1 MLDLPHVR
9 LLIRAFSTVWYV
21 VCGLAILFGLFL
33 FLCGLAALLDLNLF
47 GMEFESGT
55 GTSFLVMSLAAVAIP
70 VVFIFVAR
78 SLFRYILAQLDEIE
92 KQRQAS
98 TDSSSRLVGLSDEP
112 SDGAG
117 EARAEESTTRERI
130 LVLLFLIL
138 FIGGFI
144 LMQIYGESGP

>member
-1 MLDLPHVR
+1 MLGPSHVR
-9 LLIRAFSTVWYV
+9 LLIRAFSKVWYV
-21 VCGLAILFGLFL
+21 SCGLAILFGLFL

-78 SLFRYILAQLDEIE
+78 SLFRFFLAHLDEVE
-92 KQRQAS
+92 NQRQAS
-98 TDSSSRLVGLSDEP
+98 SDSSSRIVMGPDEP

-117 EARAEESTTRERI
+117 ETRTKEPTTRERI
-130 LVLLFLIL
+130 LAWLVFIL
-138 FIGGFI
+138 FIVAFI
-144 LMQIYGESGP
+144 LAQIYGEPE

>member
-1 MLDLPHVR
+1 MLGPSHVR
-9 LLIRAFSTVWYV
+9 LFIRASSRVWYV
-21 VCGLAILFGLFL
+21 TCGLVILFGLFL

-78 SLFRYILAQLDEIE
+78 SLFRFSLARLDEVE

-98 TDSSSRLVGLSDEP
+98 SDSSSRIVIRSEEP

-117 EARAEESTTRERI
+117 ETRTKEPTTRERI
-130 LVLLFLIL
+130 LAWLVFIL
-138 FIGGFI
+138 FIVAFI
-144 LMQIYGESGP
+144 LAQIYGEPE